1 MIGLKWKQKVPIT
14 KFDTYDNLYSKLAK
28 LNGITDTDQF
38 LNPLSNVICNSY
50 LLKNIDALTTRII
63 TAIRN
68 REAITISGD
77 PD

>member
-1 MIGLKWKQKVPIT
+1 MNWKQRTPKIPL
-14 KFDTYDNLYSKLAK
+14 DHYDNTYTKLAK
-28 LNGITDTDQF
+28 LNGITNIDQF

-50 LLKNIDALTTRII
+50 LLKNIDALAQRII
-63 TAIRN
+63 LAIRN